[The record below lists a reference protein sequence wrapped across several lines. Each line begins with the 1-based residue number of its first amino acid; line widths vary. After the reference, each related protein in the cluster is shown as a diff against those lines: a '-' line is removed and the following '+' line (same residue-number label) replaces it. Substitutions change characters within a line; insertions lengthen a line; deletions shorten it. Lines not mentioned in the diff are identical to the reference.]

1 MRLLHIETLSI
12 HLASAHDHPIS
23 ATRSPEDDGALQYW
37 SVQTVDLA
45 LP

>member
-1 MRLLHIETLSI
+1 MRLLRIGTLSI
-12 HLASAHDHPIS
+12 QLASAHEHPIS
-23 ATRSPEDDGALQYW
+23 ATRSPEGDGALQYW